1 MKFTDGYWM
10 TKEGY
15 TIQSPKE
22 VFSVQKKAD
31 SVILYAPYKKI
42 ERRGDTLNL
51 GMSTITLSS
60 PQPDMVSVKIVHHE
74 KNNHGPNFE
83 LNIAEVQPLIEE
95 TENQVVLT
103 TGNLSV
109 TATLNDVFQLQFFGE
124 NKLLTES
131 KFGAQGAITQ
141 VGGKHYM
148 REQLSLG
155 VDEQIYGLGERFTPF
170 IKNGQTVDIW
180 NEDGG
185 TGSEQAYKN
194 IPFYLSS
201 NGYGV
206 FVNQPEKVSFEV
218 ASENVS
224 RAQFSVEGE
233 SLEYIIIYG
242 PTPKDILEKYTHL
255 TGKPG
260 LPPAWSFGLWLST
273 SFTTD
278 YSEQTVMSF
287 IDGMLEREI
296 PLEVFHFD
304 CFWMK
309 AFEWC
314 NFKWDEEL
322 FPDPKGMLQRIHD
335 KGIKVCVWI
344 NPYIGQKSPLYEE
357 GKKNGYFLKQADG
370 NVWQWDLW
378 QAGQGIVDFTNPDA
392 VKWYQGYLS
401 DLLDMGVDSFKTDF
415 GERIPTDAVYFDG
428 SDPKKAH
435 NYYSYLY
442 NEVVFSLL
450 EEKRGKNEAVLF
462 ARSGTV
468 GSQKFPVH
476 WGGDNLS
483 EYVSMAETLRG
494 GLSFLLSGFGFWSHD
509 IGGFEESASADI
521 YKRWTQ
527 FGLLSTHSRYH
538 GNIEYRVPWLYDEE
552 AVAVT
557 RKFTKLKVQLMP
569 YLYRQAVYTAATG
582 VPMMRPLFM
591 EYPED
596 KNTYFIDKQYFLGDS
611 LMIAPVF
618 TETGQV
624 DYYLPEGKWTHL
636 LNGEYKEVGKNGQ
649 WQTET
654 HDYLSLPVWVKENTI
669 LVTAHKE
676 HQSVAYA
683 YNDTIAIH
691 CYQLSIGHHEQI
703 IVNSSGNPL
712 AKIIIEKDN
721 KNVVIRTD
729 GLVGANYVY
738 IHDNERVIEC
748 PLAQSELTIS
758 LEAQ

>member
-10 TKEGY
+10 TRDGY
-15 TIQSPKE
+15 TVQSPKE
-22 VFSVQKKAD
+22 VYSIEKNRD
-31 SVILYAPYKKI
+31 SVVLYAPYKKI

-60 PQPDMVSVKIVHHE
+60 PQADMISVRIVHHK
-74 KNNHGPNFE
+74 KNNPGPNFE
-83 LNIAEVQPLIEE
+83 LATTEIQPVIEVTEE
-95 TENQVVLT
+95 Q
-103 TGNLSV
+103 LSFTSGELRV
-109 TATLNDVFQLQFFGE
+109 TAALKDKFHLRFFGADQ
-124 NKLLTES
+124 LLTES
-131 KFGAQGAITQ
+131 KFGAQGEITH
-141 VGGKHYM
+141 VSGKHYM

-155 VDEQIYGLGERFTPF
+155 IDEQLYGLGERFTPF
-170 IKNGQTVDIW
+170 VKNGQTVDSW

-206 FVNQPEKVSFEV
+206 FVNHPEKVSFEL

-242 PTPKDILEKYTHL
+242 PTPKDILEKYTNL
-255 TGKPG
+255 TGKPA

-278 YSEQTVMSF
+278 YSEQTVMKF
-287 IDGMLEREI
+287 IDGMQERGI

-322 FPDPKGMLQRIHD
+322 FPDPKGMLQRIHE

-344 NPYIGQKSPLYEE
+344 NPYIGQKSPLFEE
-357 GKKNGYFLKQADG
+357 GRQNGYFLKQADG

-378 QAGQGIVDFTNPDA
+378 QAGQGIVDFTNPEA

-401 DLLDMGVDSFKTDF
+401 ELLDMGVDSFKTDF

-428 SDPKKAH
+428 SDPQKAH

-442 NEVVFSLL
+442 NEAVFSLL
-450 EEKRGKNEAVLF
+450 EEKRGKNEAVVF

-483 EYVSMAETLRG
+483 EYVSMTETLRG

-509 IGGFEESASADI
+509 IGGFEENASADL

-538 GNIEYRVPWLYDEE
+538 GNIEYRVPWNYDEE

-557 RKFTKLKVQLMP
+557 KKFTQLKVQLMP
-569 YLYRQAVYTAATG
+569 YLYSQAVYTAKSG

-591 EYPED
+591 EYPD
-596 KNTYFIDKQYFLGDS
+596 DRNSYFIDKQYFLGEQ
-611 LMIAPVF
+611 LLVAPVF
-618 TETGQV
+618 TETGEV
-624 DYYLPEGKWTHL
+624 SYYLPEGKWTQL
-636 LNGEYKEVGKNGQ
+636 LDQSFKLVDRNGQ

-654 HDYLSLPVWVKENTI
+654 HDYLSLPIWVKENTI
-669 LVTAHKE
+669 LPMAKNN
-676 HQSVAYA
+676 HQSVVYE
-683 YNDTIAIH
+683 YNKDLAIH
-691 CYQLSIGHHEQI
+691 CYQLSDGTHEQI
-703 IVNSSGNPL
+703 IVNTSGKAL

-721 KNVVIRTD
+721 RHVVIRTE
-729 GLVGANYVY
+729 GLIGENSVY
-738 IHDNERVIEC
+738 IHENDRVIEC
-748 PLAQSELTIS
+748 ALEQAVQKLELYA
-758 LEAQ
+758 E